1 MVTLVAPV
9 DKSVYSLFK
18 AVNKHPLFMFIEAE
32 RQLWAI
38 GWVAGRNNYMLMIGI
53 IHGISGTTKYCRDI
67 A

>member
-1 MVTLVAPV
+1 
-9 DKSVYSLFK
+9 
-18 AVNKHPLFMFIEAE
+18 MFIEAE